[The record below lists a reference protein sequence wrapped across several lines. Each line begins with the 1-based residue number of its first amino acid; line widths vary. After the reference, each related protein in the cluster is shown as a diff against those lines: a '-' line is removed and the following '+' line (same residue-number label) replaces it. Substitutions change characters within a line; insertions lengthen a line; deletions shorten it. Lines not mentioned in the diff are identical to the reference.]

1 MEPIKIGII
10 GGSGVYQIEDL
21 KLIQEVE
28 IDTPFGKPSDRI
40 IIGTLSGQRI
50 AFLAR
55 HGKGHFIS
63 PTEINARAN
72 IYAMKTLGV
81 ESIISISACGSLNEN
96 LAPRHIVIPNQL
108 YDHTKKRV
116 YSFFGESLIAHIS
129 FAEPFC
135 NELSSLLA
143 TAVAKTG
150 AIVHQGGTYI
160 AIEGPRFST
169 RAESNV
175 FRSWGM
181 DIIGMTAIPEAILA
195 REAEMCYAMMAH
207 VTDYDCWHET
217 EEVVNVQM
225 LIENLNA
232 NAEVSKK
239 ALSHLLPM
247 IKDTRNCSCQEALST
262 AIITSQDKISSETKK
277 KLQPLIRKYFS
288 IV

>member
-1 MEPIKIGII
+1 MESVKIGVI

-21 KLIQEVE
+21 QSVQEVE
-28 IDTPFGKPSDRI
+28 IDTPYGMPSDKI
-40 IIGTLSGQRI
+40 IIGILSGQRV

-55 HGKGHFIS
+55 HGSGHFIS

-81 ESIISISACGSLNEN
+81 EFLIAISACGSLKEN
-96 LAPRHIVIPNQL
+96 LAPRHIVIPDQL
-108 YDHTKKRV
+108 FDHTKKRS
-116 YSFFGESLIAHIS
+116 YSFFGDGLIAHIS

-135 NELSSLLA
+135 PELSSLLA
-143 TAVAKTG
+143 MAVAQTG
-150 AIVHQGGTYI
+150 AIVHPGGTYI

-181 DIIGMTAIPEAILA
+181 DIIGMTAVPEAILA

-217 EEVVNVQM
+217 EKAVNVQM
-225 LIENLNA
+225 LIENLAA

-239 ALSHLLPM
+239 ALTYLIPM
-247 IKDTRNCSCQEALST
+247 ISESRKCACQDALST
-262 AIITSQDKISSETKK
+262 ALITSKDKIRPETKK
-277 KLQPLIRKYFS
+277 KLQPLIRKYLP
-288 IV
+288 VD